1 MKINICPELWEK
13 YLGKWNFSIFLD
25 YCLEIK
31 RNRKSISIDIFDIL
45 RDEKCV
51 LIPIK
56 LSDEYLSFWM
66 RSSWTNIKF
75 SIFQHLKNV
84 CRKTNGYILT
94 ACLLK
99 NMHPS
104 FVRRR

>member
-51 LIPIK
+51 LIPI
-56 LSDEYLSFWM
+56 
-66 RSSWTNIKF
+66 
-75 SIFQHLKNV
+75 
-84 CRKTNGYILT
+84 
-94 ACLLK
+94 
-99 NMHPS
+99 
-104 FVRRR
+104 

>member
-13 YLGKWNFSIFLD
+13 YLGKWNFSVFLD

-31 RNRKSISIDIFDIL
+31 RNRKSISIDIFDVL

-66 RSSWTNIKF
+66 RSSWTNNKLTNF
-75 SIFQHLKNV
+75 HPLKNE
-84 CRKTNGYILT
+84 TLIIDFSN
-94 ACLLK
+94 
-99 NMHPS
+99 
-104 FVRRR
+104 

>member
-66 RSSWTNIKF
+66 RSSWTNIKL
-75 SIFQHLKNV
+75 SIFQHL
-84 CRKTNGYILT
+84 
-94 ACLLK
+94 
-99 NMHPS
+99 
-104 FVRRR
+104 

>member
-45 RDEKCV
+45 TWINEDMKILNELFDEFKN
-51 LIPIK
+51 IEKNKKEIIK
-56 LSDEYLSFWM
+56 KL
-66 RSSWTNIKF
+66 TN
-75 SIFQHLKNV
+75 
-84 CRKTNGYILT
+84 LT
-94 ACLLK
+94 LNK
-99 NMHPS
+99 DI
-104 FVRRR
+104 